1 MQHHWD
7 DEPDLN
13 ITPLIDVMLVLMAI
27 FMITI
32 PVLHYQEQIELPEG
46 SKMLKV
52 GDEDSLVVEIDRE
65 LNVHY
70 NSEVYTLDSFPD
82 AFMLKTSDVDKTK
95 AVYVNADRSIAYEN
109 VIYLLKVIKD
119 SGFTKASLLTL

>member
-1 MQHHWD
+1 MYAWD
-7 DEPDLN
+7 EDPDLN

-32 PVLHYQEQIELPEG
+32 PVMQYQEQIELPEG
-46 SKMLKV
+46 SQSLKM
-52 GDEDSLVVEIDRE
+52 GDEKSLMVEIDRE

-70 NSEVYTLDSFPD
+70 QNEVYTLETFPD
-82 AFMLKTSDVDKTK
+82 AFTLKTGDMDKTK
-95 AVYVNADRSIAYEN
+95 AVYVNADKEIAYEN
-109 VIYLLKVIKD
+109 VIYLLKVVKQ